1 MGIPRKYFGSSGV
14 LSERLSNV
22 RHNTV
27 IMYSANKAVTATY
40 VFLFSIIFV
49 RYKLYAMNIK
59 MVDLVGQYL
68 KIKDEVDTQ
77 MQNVINTSQF
87 IAGSKCKEFSANL
100 AQYTGAEHCI
110 TCANGT
116 DALQIALMALGLE
129 RGDEV
134 IVPAFTYIAT
144 AEVIALL
151 GLVPVLVDVE
161 WDTFNIDP
169 SKIGEAI
176 SPRTRAIV
184 PVHLFGQCANM
195 EQILQIARKH
205 NLFVVE
211 DNAQAMGAN
220 WKGLL
225 DGRENPKSG
234 TMGNIGC
241 TSFFPSKNLGC
252 FGDGG
257 AMFTNDAALAG
268 KLHCIANHGQKVKYH
283 HSMVGCNSRLDT
295 LQAAVLDVKLK
306 SLDSYVASRQSAAAY
321 YLENLSGME
330 GIELP
335 VTAGYTTH
343 SYHQFTIKVADGKRD
358 ALKEFLAR
366 RDIPSMV
373 YYPLPL
379 HHQEAYRDMAKIAGG
394 LENSVEL
401 SGRVLSLPMHT
412 ELTEEQLH
420 YICKGIKAFYR

>member
-1 MGIPRKYFGSSGV
+1 
-14 LSERLSNV
+14 
-22 RHNTV
+22 
-27 IMYSANKAVTATY
+27 
-40 VFLFSIIFV
+40 
-49 RYKLYAMNIK
+49 MNIK

-68 KIKDEVDTQ
+68 KIKDEVDAQ
-77 MQNVINTSQF
+77 MQNVINAAQF
-87 IAGSKCKEFSANL
+87 INGAKCKEFSANL
-100 AQYTGAEHCI
+100 AAYTGAAHAV

-116 DALQIALMALGLE
+116 DALQIALMALGLQ

-134 IVPAFTYIAT
+134 IVPAFTYVAT

-169 SKIGEAI
+169 EKIEEAI
-176 SPRTRAIV
+176 TPRTKAIV

-195 EQILQIARKH
+195 GRIMEIAAKH
-205 NLFVVE
+205 NLYVVE
-211 DNAQAMGAN
+211 DNAQAIGAQ
-220 WKGLL
+220 WKGVLQ
-225 DGRENPKSG
+225 GRENPKSG

-257 AMFTNDAALAG
+257 AMTTNDAELAQR
-268 KLHCIANHGQKVKYH
+268 LHCIANHGQKVKYH
-283 HSMVGCNSRLDT
+283 HSIIGCNSRLDT

-306 SLDSYVASRQSAAAY
+306 YLDEYVSSRQSAADY
-321 YLENLSGME
+321 YLQELASVE

-335 VTAGYTTH
+335 VTADYTTH
-343 SYHQFTIKVADGKRD
+343 VYHQFTLKVRDGRRD
-358 ALKEFLAR
+358 ALKEFLAER
-366 RDIPSMV
+366 EIPSMI

-379 HHQEAYRDMAKIAGG
+379 QRQEAFFSIAKVAGG
-394 LENSVEL
+394 APALEGERVLGNSIEL

-420 YICKGIKAFYR
+420 YICKAIKAFYR

>member
-1 MGIPRKYFGSSGV
+1 
-14 LSERLSNV
+14 
-22 RHNTV
+22 
-27 IMYSANKAVTATY
+27 
-40 VFLFSIIFV
+40 
-49 RYKLYAMNIK
+49 MNIK

-68 KIKDEVDTQ
+68 KIKDEVDAQ
-77 MQNVINTSQF
+77 MQNVINAAQF
-87 IAGSKCKEFSANL
+87 INGAKCKEFSANL
-100 AQYTGAEHCI
+100 AGYTGAAHAI

-116 DALQIALMALGLE
+116 DALQIALMALGLQ

-134 IVPAFTYIAT
+134 IVPAFTYVAT

-169 SKIGEAI
+169 EKIEEAI
-176 SPRTRAIV
+176 TPRTKAIV

-195 EQILQIARKH
+195 GRIMEIAAKH
-205 NLFVVE
+205 NLYVVE
-211 DNAQAMGAN
+211 DNAQAIGAQ
-220 WKGLL
+220 WKGVLQ
-225 DGRENPKSG
+225 GRENPKSG
-234 TMGNIGC
+234 TIGNVGC

-257 AMFTNDAALAG
+257 AMTTNDAELAQR
-268 KLHCIANHGQKVKYH
+268 LHCIANHGQKVKYH
-283 HSMVGCNSRLDT
+283 HSIIGCNSRLDT

-306 SLDSYVASRQSAAAY
+306 YLDEYISSRQSAADY
-321 YLENLSGME
+321 YLQELASVE

-335 VTAGYTTH
+335 ITADYTTH
-343 SYHQFTIKVADGKRD
+343 VYHQFTLKVRDGRRD
-358 ALKEFLAR
+358 ALKEFLAKR
-366 RDIPSMV
+366 EIPSMI

-379 HHQEAYRDMAKIAGG
+379 HHQEAYKDMAVIVGG

-420 YICKGIKAFYR
+420 YICKAIKAFYR

>member
-1 MGIPRKYFGSSGV
+1 MKLNASEAKNIP
-14 LSERLSNV
+14 
-22 RHNTV
+22 
-27 IMYSANKAVTATY
+27 
-40 VFLFSIIFV
+40 
-49 RYKLYAMNIK
+49 MNIK

-68 KIKDEVDTQ
+68 KIKEDVDTR

-87 IAGSKCKEFSANL
+87 INGAKCKEFSANL
-100 AQYTGAEHCI
+100 AEYLGVAKAV

-116 DALQIALMALGLE
+116 DALQIALMGLGLQ

-134 IVPAFTYIAT
+134 IVPAFTYVAT

-151 GLVPVLVDVE
+151 GLTPVLVDVE

-169 SKIGEAI
+169 SKIEEAVT
-176 SPRTRAIV
+176 PRTKAIV

-195 EQILQIARKH
+195 AAIMEIAAKH
-205 NLFVVE
+205 NLYVVE
-211 DNAQAMGAN
+211 DNAQAIGAQ
-220 WKGLL
+220 WKGTIN
-225 DGRENPKSG
+225 GRENPRSG
-234 TMGNIGC
+234 TIGDIGC

-257 AMFTNDAALAG
+257 AMFSNNTELAE

-283 HSMVGCNSRLDT
+283 HSMIGCNSRLDT

-306 SLDSYVASRQSAAAY
+306 HLDEYIASRQSAAAY
-321 YLENLSGME
+321 YLENLQDVE
-330 GIELP
+330 GLELP
-335 VTAGYTTH
+335 ATADYTTH
-343 SYHQFTIKVADGKRD
+343 VYHQFTLKVRDGKRD

-366 RDIPSMV
+366 REIPSMI

-379 HHQEAYRDMAKIAGG
+379 QRQEAFIPMAKVAGG
-394 LENSVEL
+394 VPALEGEGVLGNSIEL

-420 YICKGIKAFYR
+420 YICRGIKAFYR

>member
-1 MGIPRKYFGSSGV
+1 
-14 LSERLSNV
+14 
-22 RHNTV
+22 
-27 IMYSANKAVTATY
+27 
-40 VFLFSIIFV
+40 
-49 RYKLYAMNIK
+49 MNIK

-68 KIKDEVDTQ
+68 KIKDEVDVS
-77 MQNVINTSQF
+77 MQAVINTSQF
-87 IAGSKCKEFSANL
+87 INGAKCKEFSVNL
-100 AQYTGAEHCI
+100 ANYTGAARAI

-134 IVPAFTYIAT
+134 IVPAFTYVAT

-151 GLVPVLVDVE
+151 GLTPVLVDVQ

-169 SKIGEAI
+169 EKIEEAI
-176 SPRTRAIV
+176 TPHTRAIV

-195 EQILQIARKH
+195 ARIMEIAAKH
-205 NLFVVE
+205 NLYVVE
-211 DNAQAMGAN
+211 DNAQAIGAQ
-220 WKGLL
+220 WKGVIN
-225 DGRENPKSG
+225 GKENPQSG
-234 TMGNIGC
+234 TIGDIGC

-257 AMFTNDAALAG
+257 AMFTNNRELAD

-283 HSMVGCNSRLDT
+283 HSMIGCNSRLDT

-306 SLDSYVASRQSAAAY
+306 YLNEYIASRQRAAAY
-321 YLENLSGME
+321 YLQELSSVE
-330 GIELP
+330 GLELP
-335 VTAGYTTH
+335 VTADCTTH
-343 SYHQFTIKVADGKRD
+343 VYHQFTIKVADGKRD

-366 RDIPSMV
+366 KEIPSMI

-379 HHQEAYRDMAKIAGG
+379 QRQEAYMPIAKVAGG
-394 LENSVEL
+394 VAALEGEEKLRVATEL

-412 ELTEEQLH
+412 ELSEEQLH
-420 YICKGIKAFYR
+420 YICRGIKAFYR